1 MGKYNSK
8 EMAERSFRLDIRGKI
23 AKWKILALTRKSY
36 LTRLV
41 TLNKE
46 IFRNRTVSLKSD
58 VRSIAHRVASK
69 KRLL

>member
-8 EMAERSFRLDIRGKI
+8 EMAERSFRLDIGGKI
-23 AKWKILALTRKSY
+23 AKWKNISINAQIVSNASRYFKQANLSQRA
-36 LTRLV
+36 
-41 TLNKE
+41 
-46 IFRNRTVSLKSD
+46 VSLKSD